1 MGRRIIGQG
10 REIIGQG
17 RGQGRV
23 GSRNNWAGS
32 CCNRAGSCCIVAA
45 RAESVYEAG
54 SRVVG
59 GGFIV
64 YCELNHER
72 RVPHVAVGVN
82 VLLVGGPALYTL

>member
-1 MGRRIIGQG
+1 MA
-10 REIIGQG
+10 
-17 RGQGRV
+17 
-23 GSRNNWAGS
+23 AG
-32 CCNRAGSCCIVAA
+32 
-45 RAESVYEAG
+45 AESVYEAG

-82 VLLVGGPALYTL
+82 ESLVGGPALYTL

>member
-1 MGRRIIGQG
+1 MGRGIIGQG

-32 CCNRAGSCCIVAA
+32 CCIVAA
-45 RAESVYEAG
+45 GAESVYEAG

-82 VLLVGGPALYTL
+82 ESLVGGPALYTL

>member
-1 MGRRIIGQG
+1 MGRGIIGQG

-32 CCNRAGSCCIVAA
+32 CCIVAA
-45 RAESVYEAG
+45 GAESVYEAG

-59 GGFIV
+59 GGDLSCIV
-64 YCELNHER
+64 N
-72 RVPHVAVGVN
+72 
-82 VLLVGGPALYTL
+82 